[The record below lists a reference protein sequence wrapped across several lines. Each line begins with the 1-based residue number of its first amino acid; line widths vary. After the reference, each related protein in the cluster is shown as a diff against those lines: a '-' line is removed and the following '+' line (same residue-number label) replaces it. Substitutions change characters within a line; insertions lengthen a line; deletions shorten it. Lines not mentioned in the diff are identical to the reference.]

1 MQIFRRTDHHPH
13 DAERRGAATV
23 ETALVLPVFFMVML
37 GIVEI
42 GRYFMVSQLMTNAAR
57 EGARIAIMTGST
69 NNDVTATVK
78 QVAQATV
85 GVDPA
90 AVQVTIQVTEYSGNP
105 PANNDVSKAN
115 KRDLC
120 QVTAT
125 VNYDQINLVP
135 IKWLTGVA
143 VLGQAAMRHE

>member
-1 MQIFRRTDHHPH
+1 MQPLRRTDDPPPG
-13 DAERRGAATV
+13 RGRSGAATV

-42 GRYFMVSQLMTNAAR
+42 GRFFMVSQLMTNAAR

-69 NNDVTATVK
+69 NADVEATVK
-78 QVAQATV
+78 QVAEATV
-85 GVDPA
+85 GVAPA
-90 AVQVTIQVTEYSGNP
+90 DVQVTIQVTEYTGNP

-120 QVTAT
+120 QVMAT
-125 VNYDQINLVP
+125 VNYDKINLVP

>member
-1 MQIFRRTDHHPH
+1 
-13 DAERRGAATV
+13 
-23 ETALVLPVFFMVML
+23 
-37 GIVEI
+37 
-42 GRYFMVSQLMTNAAR
+42 MVSQLMTNAAR

-69 NNDVTATVK
+69 NTDVVSTVQ

-85 GVDPA
+85 GVAPA
-90 AVQVTIQVTEYSGNP
+90 DVQVTIQVTEYTGNP

-125 VNYDQINLVP
+125 VNYDKINLVP

>member
-1 MQIFRRTDHHPH
+1 MQTFRRTDHHPH

-42 GRYFMVSQLMTNAAR
+42 GRFFMVSQLMTNAAR

-90 AVQVTIQVTEYSGNP
+90 VVQVTIQVTEYSGNP